1 MKVFITQEI
10 PEIASTLLKAKDFD
24 ISVYSKNKPISKK
37 ELLNNVKNA
46 DAVISLLT
54 DKFDSD
60 ILDHMPNCKIIANYA
75 VGFNNIDINYARQ
88 KGITVTNTPDVLTD
102 ATADLAIALTL
113 ACARRLVD
121 GIDMVRQK
129 RFNGWLPKLLL
140 GVELKDKVF
149 GILGAGRIG
158 TATAIRA
165 KSFGTKIIYYS
176 NSKNEILENKTD
188 AKKVSLEYLLKNSD
202 IISIHLP
209 LNPKTL
215 HLLDSEKLKLL
226 KKMAIIINTAR
237 GDIVDEKALI
247 NILKKKKIFAAG
259 FDVYENEPN
268 LNPELYKLKNVVL
281 LPHLG
286 SATIDARN
294 NMAILAAKNVIAI
307 LSGKK
312 PITPVN

>member
-10 PEIASTLLKAKDFD
+10 PEIASTLLKAKNFD
-24 ISVYSKNKPISKK
+24 VSVYSKNKPISKK
-37 ELLNNVKNA
+37 ELLNNVKDA

-60 ILDHMPNCKIIANYA
+60 ILDHMLNCKVIANYA

-129 RFNGWLPKLLL
+129 KFNGWLPKLLL

-188 AKKVSLEYLLKNSD
+188 AKKVSLEYLLKKSD

-215 HLLDSEKLKLL
+215 HLLDNEKLKLL

-294 NMAILAAKNVIAI
+294 NMAILAAKNIIAI

>member
-10 PEIASTLLKAKDFD
+10 PEIASKLLKAKNFEV
-24 ISVYSKNKPISKK
+24 SVYPKNKPISKN
-37 ELLNNVKNA
+37 ELLKSIKNV

-54 DKFDSD
+54 DKFDAI
-60 ILDHMPNCKIIANYA
+60 ILDKMSNCKVIANYA
-75 VGFNNIDINYARQ
+75 VGFNNIDIKYAKQ

-113 ACARRLVD
+113 ACARRFVEGVELV
-121 GIDMVRQK
+121 RLK
-129 RFNGWLPKLLL
+129 KFNGWLPKLLL
-140 GVELKDKVF
+140 GVELKNKVF

-165 KSFGTKIIYYS
+165 KSFGTKIIYFS
-176 NSKNEILENKTD
+176 NSRNAFLENKIA
-188 AKKVSLEYLLKNSD
+188 AKKVSLEFLLKHSD
-202 IISIHLP
+202 IISVHLP
-209 LNPKTL
+209 LNPKTF
-215 HLLDSEKLKLL
+215 HLLDKKKLL
-226 KKMAIIINTAR
+226 LLKEKAIFINTAR

-247 NILKKKKIFAAG
+247 NILKREKIFAAG
-259 FDVYENEPN
+259 LDVYENEPV
-268 LNPELYKLKNVVL
+268 LNPDLYKLKNVVL

-294 NMAILAAKNVIAI
+294 NMAILAAKNVIAV

>member
-10 PEIASTLLKAKDFD
+10 PEIASTLLKAKDFE

-37 ELLNNVKNA
+37 ELLNNVKDA

-60 ILDHMPNCKIIANYA
+60 ILDHMLNCKVIANYA

-88 KGITVTNTPDVLTD
+88 KGIAVTNTPDVLTD

-121 GIDMVRQK
+121 GIDMVREK
-129 RFNGWLPKLLL
+129 KFNGWLPKLLL

-176 NSKNEILENKTD
+176 NSKNEILENKTG
-188 AKKVSLEYLLKNSD
+188 AKKVTLEYLLKHSD
-202 IISIHLP
+202 IVSVHLP

-215 HLLDSEKLKLL
+215 HLLDNEKLNLL
-226 KKMAIIINTAR
+226 KETAIFINTAR

-247 NILKKKKIFAAG
+247 NILKKKRIFAAG
-259 FDVYENEPN
+259 FDVYENEPS
-268 LNPELYKLKNVVL
+268 LNPGLFKLKNVVL

-294 NMAILAAKNVIAI
+294 NMAILAAKNVVAI

>member
-10 PEIASTLLKAKDFD
+10 PEIASTLLKAKNFD
-24 ISVYSKNKPISKK
+24 VSVYSKNKPISKK
-37 ELLNNVKNA
+37 ELLNNVKDA

-60 ILDHMPNCKIIANYA
+60 ILDHMLNCKVIANYA

-121 GIDMVRQK
+121 GIDLVRQK
-129 RFNGWLPKLLL
+129 KFNGWLPKLLL

-176 NSKNEILENKTD
+176 NSKNEILENKTG
-188 AKKVSLEYLLKNSD
+188 AKKVTLEYLLKHSD
-202 IISIHLP
+202 IVSVHLP

-215 HLLDSEKLKLL
+215 HLLDNEKLNLL
-226 KKMAIIINTAR
+226 KETAIFINTAR

-247 NILKKKKIFAAG
+247 NILKKKRIFAAG
-259 FDVYENEPN
+259 FDVYENEPS
-268 LNPELYKLKNVVL
+268 LNPGLFKLKNVVL

-294 NMAILAAKNVIAI
+294 NMAILAAKNVVAI

>member
-129 RFNGWLPKLLL
+129 KFNGWLPKLLL

>member
-294 NMAILAAKNVIAI
+294 NMAILAAKNIIAI

>member
-10 PEIASTLLKAKDFD
+10 PEIASKLLKAKNFEV
-24 ISVYSKNKPISKK
+24 SVYPKNKPISKN
-37 ELLNNVKNA
+37 ELLKSIKNV

-54 DKFDSD
+54 DKFDAI
-60 ILDHMPNCKIIANYA
+60 ILDKMSNCKVIANYA
-75 VGFNNIDINYARQ
+75 VGFNNIDIKYAKQ

-113 ACARRLVD
+113 ACARRFVEGVELV
-121 GIDMVRQK
+121 RLK
-129 RFNGWLPKLLL
+129 KFNGWLPKLLL
-140 GVELKDKVF
+140 GVELKNKVF

-165 KSFGTKIIYYS
+165 KSFGTKIIYFS
-176 NSKNEILENKTD
+176 NSRNVFLENKIA
-188 AKKVSLEYLLKNSD
+188 AKKVSLEFLLKHSD
-202 IISIHLP
+202 IISVHLP
-209 LNPKTL
+209 LNPKTF
-215 HLLDSEKLKLL
+215 HLLDKKKLL
-226 KKMAIIINTAR
+226 LLKEKAIFINTAR

-247 NILKKKKIFAAG
+247 NILKREKIFAAG
-259 FDVYENEPN
+259 LDVYENEPV
-268 LNPELYKLKNVVL
+268 LNPDLYKLKNVVL

-294 NMAILAAKNVIAI
+294 NMAILAAKNVIAV
-307 LSGKK
+307 LSGKS

>member
-10 PEIASTLLKAKDFD
+10 PEIASTLLKAKNFD
-24 ISVYSKNKPISKK
+24 VSVYSKNKPISKK
-37 ELLNNVKNA
+37 ELLNNVKDA

-60 ILDHMPNCKIIANYA
+60 ILDHMLNCKVIANYA

-121 GIDMVRQK
+121 GIDLVRQK
-129 RFNGWLPKLLL
+129 KFNGWLPKLLL

-176 NSKNEILENKTD
+176 NSKNEILENKTG
-188 AKKVSLEYLLKNSD
+188 AKKVTLEYL
-202 IISIHLP
+202 
-209 LNPKTL
+209 
-215 HLLDSEKLKLL
+215 
-226 KKMAIIINTAR
+226 
-237 GDIVDEKALI
+237 
-247 NILKKKKIFAAG
+247 
-259 FDVYENEPN
+259 
-268 LNPELYKLKNVVL
+268 
-281 LPHLG
+281 
-286 SATIDARN
+286 
-294 NMAILAAKNVIAI
+294 
-307 LSGKK
+307 
-312 PITPVN
+312 